1 MTRSDE
7 KNPATHRVRVVLP
20 FRRLLL
26 DESRS
31 FERREPAVDL
41 GLSHGIGARGRGRK
55 SVEIVIHSAIPMNR
69 DELDDPG
76 DSSTASSFDRLCGGV
91 DLWVCGRLATADDE

>member
-1 MTRSDE
+1 
-7 KNPATHRVRVVLP
+7 
-20 FRRLLL
+20 
-26 DESRS
+26 
-31 FERREPAVDL
+31 
-41 GLSHGIGARGRGRK
+41 
-55 SVEIVIHSAIPMNR
+55 MNR